1 VLTGRPQYAVF
12 PDDERGFA
20 IDDQYYIGNEGL
32 LVKPVT
38 VQGATTTQVYLS
50 DNQASA
56 CSPR

>member
-1 VLTGRPQYAVF
+1 VLIGRPQYAVF

-20 IDDQYYIGNEGL
+20 IDDQYYIGSEGL

-50 DNQASA
+50 DNQVSAS
-56 CSPR
+56 SPR